1 MEEKRISEINNDVY
15 FILTKDQDNIIDEEF
30 THYIGKT
37 IQENQEKES
46 AFIVLDS
53 EFGKITCGQRL
64 IEILKENYKTV
75 QYYIPKKAGEAS
87 TLMALAADKLYLG
100 NGCII
105 RPCDPNMIYKGE
117 KIPTYIIREYLKKC
131 KGTPALDPKDEGSYY
146 SAISQYKNKLYDI
159 FPHDQAVAI
168 EEFMIENL
176 TSHDQIL
183 NKEDLEMMG
192 VNIEGMQSF
201 DYKPIFDYKTI
212 DDIYSRLFKWQNK
225 GYNLVD
231 TDYIVGNTVAGP
243 KTGYVYQ
250 TESKKGKIKSKR
262 YNPIDSKLHFVC
274 IE

>member
-1 MEEKRISEINNDVY
+1 MEEKKLSEMNNDVY
-15 FILTKDQDNIIDEEF
+15 YILTKDQDNIIDEEF

-37 IQENQEKES
+37 IEENQEKES
-46 AFIVLDS
+46 ALIVLDS
-53 EFGKITCGQRL
+53 EYGKITCGQRL
-64 IEILKENYKTV
+64 IEILKGNYKTV

-87 TLMALAADKLYLG
+87 TLMALSADKLYLG

-146 SAISQYKNKLYDI
+146 SAINQFKMKLYDI
-159 FPHDQAVAI
+159 FPNDQAVAI

-192 VNIEGMQSF
+192 VNIEGIQS
-201 DYKPIFDYKTI
+201 FDYKTI
-212 DDIYSRLFKWQNK
+212 DDNYSKLYKWQKK
-225 GYNLVD
+225 GYNLLD
-231 TDYIVGNTVAGP
+231 IDYIVGNTVVGP
-243 KTGYVYQ
+243 KTGYVHE

-262 YNPIDSKLHFVC
+262 YKHIDSKLHFIC
-274 IE
+274 ID

>member
-1 MEEKRISEINNDVY
+1 MEEISETNDIY
-15 FILTKDQDNIIDEEF
+15 YILTKDQNNIIDEEF

-46 AFIVLDS
+46 ALIVIKS
-53 EFGKITCGQRL
+53 EFGKITCGQRI

-75 QYYIPKKAGEAS
+75 QYYVPKIVGEAS

-100 NGCII
+100 NSSIVL
-105 RPCDPNMIYKGE
+105 PCDPNMIYKGE

-146 SAISQYKNKLYDI
+146 SAINQFKMKLYDI
-159 FPHDQAVAI
+159 FPHHQAVAI

-192 VNIEGMQSF
+192 ANIEGIQSF
-201 DYKPIFDYKTI
+201 DHKDI
-212 DDIYSRLFKWQNK
+212 DEIDSKLDKRQKD
-225 GYNLVD
+225 GYHFNVTE

-243 KTGYVYQ
+243 YTGFVQ
-250 TESKKGKIKSKR
+250 ETEINKGKIKSKR
-262 YNPIDSKLHFVC
+262 YRHFDSETHFAC
-274 IE
+274 LK